1 MLPIHPKLQQT
12 RIIQCMRKC
21 TYFLTATVPTSL
33 VAPLV
38 QSKPNATAA
47 IATCLSFLQQLRKT
61 EADCL
66 NTQTRLQSTPSST
79 IQPHLREF
87 YSPDRLQKKKNSK
100 SPKVTGER
108 TGRLK
113 NSWQEEKYA
122 EVIHA
127 AHQQGIETE
136 KPAAAEGLHYYLS
149 LITAQANCPGRKW
162 GFWLPAL
169 GNIWTRTL
177 LLTSRELR
185 DPCLSD
191 HQQPI
196 FDVVLAED
204 INMNDIWRKA
214 LLELLPF
221 MQHYCYV
228 HRIIFCAQ
236 LHVSYHIRESS
247 YYFTKLIHLSK
258 SKLYFLNIFFFSPLS
273 FLSNILL
280 YLEIFPL
287 IDCHWLTSPM
297 NTGHWTSG
305 R

>member
-1 MLPIHPKLQQT
+1 MPFISSTAQENRSRLPEHSNK
-12 RIIQCMRKC
+12 
-21 TYFLTATVPTSL
+21 ATVNTLIHNTAPPTWIL
-33 VAPLV
+33 FTR
-38 QSKPNATAA
+38 Q
-47 IATCLSFLQQLRKT
+47 IA
-61 EADCL
+61 E
-66 NTQTRLQSTPSST
+66 
-79 IQPHLREF
+79 E
-87 YSPDRLQKKKNSK
+87 KNSK

-149 LITAQANCPGRKW
+149 LITAQVNCSGRKW

-196 FDVVLAED
+196 FDVALAED
-204 INMNDIWRKA
+204 IDMNDIWRKA

-273 FLSNILL
+273 FLSI
-280 YLEIFPL
+280 YYFIWRSF
-287 IDCHWLTSPM
+287 HW
-297 NTGHWTSG
+297 
-305 R
+305 